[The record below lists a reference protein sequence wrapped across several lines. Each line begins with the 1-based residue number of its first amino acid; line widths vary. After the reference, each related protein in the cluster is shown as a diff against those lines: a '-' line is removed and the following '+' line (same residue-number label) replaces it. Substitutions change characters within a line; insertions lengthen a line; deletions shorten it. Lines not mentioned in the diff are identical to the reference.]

1 MVARPDDTGFS
12 VTKAVILGAF
22 QLIWLSAC
30 FQGGAWLIDL
40 APWTLYLMPALAIV
54 AVCLG
59 VWIALKL
66 SDIFEGS
73 P

>member
-1 MVARPDDTGFS
+1 MIGGPDGTGYS
-12 VTKAVILGAF
+12 VTKEVILWAF
-22 QLIWLSAC
+22 LMVWLSAC
-30 FQGGAWLIDL
+30 LQGGAWLIDL

-66 SDIFEGS
+66 SEIFEGS